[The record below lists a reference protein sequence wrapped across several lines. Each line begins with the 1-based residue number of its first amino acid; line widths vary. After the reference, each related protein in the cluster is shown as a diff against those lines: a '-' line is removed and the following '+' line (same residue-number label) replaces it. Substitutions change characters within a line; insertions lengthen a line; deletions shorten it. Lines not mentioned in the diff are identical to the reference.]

1 MYLYFPLFVFIF
13 CLRVV
18 DVLRKKQNFTIII
31 PANMSLLDH
40 LVLLGPIIK
49 KHSDV
54 FGYVVHH
61 PLHVLHEPR
70 SITVFC

>member
-18 DVLRKKQNFTIII
+18 DVSRKKQNFTIII